1 VPFALGSET
10 SGSILTPS
18 AYCGVTGLRPT
29 YGLVSRYGAMAL
41 SWTMDKIGPICRS
54 ADDCGVVLQAISGG
68 DSKDSGSAGKNFYH
82 APQYARKLA
91 DLRVAFAPVDFEGL
105 ADPAAQP
112 EFRKALEVVRET
124 GVQLRESEL
133 PDIPYGPVTG
143 TIISAEGS
151 SVFESLIESGRVDEL
166 ADQKQ
171 IAGLKAGL
179 EIASRDYL
187 KAMRIRTLI
196 QQHFRAMF
204 AGIDVIVAPALYG
217 IAPKVS
223 EPLDG
228 GRRNQQTNERGFR
241 SLVPASNLAGLP
253 ALCLPCGFSEGM
265 PIALQL
271 VGPPFSESR
280 LLAIGREFQTRTDWH
295 RRHPKI

>member
-1 VPFALGSET
+1 
-10 SGSILTPS
+10 
-18 AYCGVTGLRPT
+18 
-29 YGLVSRYGAMAL
+29 
-41 SWTMDKIGPICRS
+41 
-54 ADDCGVVLQAISGG
+54 
-68 DSKDSGSAGKNFYH
+68 
-82 APQYARKLA
+82 
-91 DLRVAFAPVDFEGL
+91 
-105 ADPAAQP
+105 
-112 EFRKALEVVRET
+112 
-124 GVQLRESEL
+124 
-133 PDIPYGPVTG
+133 
-143 TIISAEGS
+143 
-151 SVFESLIESGRVDEL
+151 
-166 ADQKQ
+166 
-171 IAGLKAGL
+171 
-179 EIASRDYL
+179 
-187 KAMRIRTLI
+187 MRIHTLI

-295 RRHPKI
+295 RRRPQI